1 MIYTV
6 TVNPAL
12 DYVIQLEKVE
22 SGSVNR
28 SNNCSFLAGGK
39 GINVS
44 QILNQLKIDNT
55 AWGFVGGFTGKE
67 LVRQLN
73 QRRIVN
79 DFVTISDDTRVN
91 VKVHAQAETEINA
104 AGPNITNQ
112 EITAFK
118 SRLSDLQKGDIVVL
132 SGSLA
137 PSLSVDFY
145 QELLPEI
152 KNAGAEFVI
161 DTTGQALLDTLNYK
175 PLVIKPNHHELA
187 DLFDTTFS
195 SDQDMLEC
203 AHKLLDMG
211 AQNVMVSMAGKGGYL
226 ITQDHFYHAKGAVG
240 TAVNSVGAGDS
251 MIAGFVGTYVKT
263 KDPVESFR
271 IGMACGAATA
281 FTKDIAVM
289 SQIEA
294 VLPQINVEEIS

>member
-12 DYVIQLEKVE
+12 DYVIQLKKVDG
-22 SGSVNR
+22 GSVNR

-44 QILNQLKIDNT
+44 QILNQLQIDNT

-79 DFVTISDDTRVN
+79 DFVKISEATRVN
-91 VKVHAQAETEINA
+91 VKVHAQDETEINA
-104 AGPNITNQ
+104 AGPNITDQ

-118 SRLSDLQKGDIVVL
+118 ARLHDLKKGDIVVL

-145 QELLPEI
+145 KDLLPEI
-152 KNAGAEFVI
+152 KEAKADFVI
-161 DTTGQALLDTLNYK
+161 DTTGQALLDTLSYK

-187 DLFDTTFS
+187 DLFDTTFD

-203 AHKLLDMG
+203 ARKLLDMG

-226 ITQDHFYHAKGAVG
+226 ITRKHFYHAKGAIG

-263 KDPVESFR
+263 GNPAESFR

-281 FTKDIAVM
+281 FTKDIAVK

-294 VLPQINVEEIS
+294 VLPQINVEQIS